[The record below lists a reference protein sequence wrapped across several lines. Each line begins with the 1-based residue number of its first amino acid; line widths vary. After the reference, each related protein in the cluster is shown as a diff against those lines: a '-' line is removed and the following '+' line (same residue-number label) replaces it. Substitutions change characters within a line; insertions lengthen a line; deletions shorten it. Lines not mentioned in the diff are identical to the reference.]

1 MYNTISVAGQYMS
14 ISWNDK
20 DPIYQQLHDRIV
32 ASILEG
38 VFVDGDGLPSVRQLA
53 SEHRINPITVSKSL
67 QLLVDDGL
75 VEKRRGLGM
84 FIKEGA
90 ATRLREIERQRFLT
104 EEWPRVVEKIVRLG
118 LSKQVLLAEGELE
131 K

>member
-1 MYNTISVAGQYMS
+1 MYNTINVAGQYMS

-20 DPIYQQLHDRIV
+20 DPIYRQLHDRIV

-90 ATRLREIERQRFLT
+90 AMRLREIERQ
-104 EEWPRVVEKIVRLG
+104 RLG
-118 LSKQVLLAEGELE
+118 LSKQVLLAEGELG

>member
-1 MYNTISVAGQYMS
+1 MYNTIKVAGEYMS

-20 DPIYQQLHDRIV
+20 DPIYRQLHDRIV

-38 VFVDGDGLPSVRQLA
+38 VFLDGDGLPSVRQMA

-90 ATRLREIERQRFLT
+90 ATRLKEIERQRFLN
-104 EEWPRVVEKIVRLG
+104 EEWPLVIEKIERLG
-118 LSKQVLLAEGELE
+118 LSKKMLLADGELD